1 MIFQWPEISVS
12 YLDEVLDRCGIR
24 APVGVFVATLKAG
37 CTEKPYTAVFKMIVE
52 KPHHD
57 FPELKYRYSVGAGP
71 NKLWGYA
78 KTREAAEMSLA
89 KALKQMETL
98 K

>member
-1 MIFQWPEISVS
+1 
-12 YLDEVLDRCGIR
+12 
-24 APVGVFVATLKAG
+24 
-37 CTEKPYTAVFKMIVE
+37 MIVE